1 MKPVLR
7 ISDANVKRPR
17 DPACGLR
24 AASLQLSAGRGYF
37 HGTGQSD
44 LRRAEWMTARVEAFR
59 LPSASPAA
67 SHMVAKPP
75 MSRDAEAKNLRLYDR
90 RTIERNIKKGLITR
104 KDYEKFL
111 KSLEDA
117 KEKGVMGGDVPE
129 VEDQIEDDGVD
140 DELDEDEP
148 EEIAAAGETPP
159 TGSNSH

>member
-1 MKPVLR
+1 MP
-7 ISDANVKRPR
+7 PR
-17 DPACGLR
+17 GGLG
-24 AASLQLSAGRGYF
+24 AASLQLSARQGYF
-37 HGTGQSD
+37 HGGQADDQASRGSCTS
-44 LRRAEWMTARVEAFR
+44 LISTA
-59 LPSASPAA
+59 ASPGPL
-67 SHMVAKPP
+67 HVVAKPP

>member
-1 MKPVLR
+1 
-7 ISDANVKRPR
+7 
-17 DPACGLR
+17 
-24 AASLQLSAGRGYF
+24 
-37 HGTGQSD
+37 
-44 LRRAEWMTARVEAFR
+44 
-59 LPSASPAA
+59 
-67 SHMVAKPP
+67 

-129 VEDQIEDDGVD
+129 VEDQIEDDGLD